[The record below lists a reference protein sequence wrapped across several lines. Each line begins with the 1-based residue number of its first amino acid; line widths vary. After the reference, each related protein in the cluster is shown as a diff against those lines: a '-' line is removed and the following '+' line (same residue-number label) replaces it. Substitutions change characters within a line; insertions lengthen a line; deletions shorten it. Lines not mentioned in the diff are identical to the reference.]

1 MKAVLGL
8 VGLLVVL
15 GAVYALAFLQ
25 IIPAQK
31 MAEKSPAMMKI
42 MQPLHLAKP
51 KPKAKLVAKAGA
63 PAPVD
68 PAKLALDAQQAKLDA
83 DRAQLEIDRQAF
95 AAEKAAPTVGASGQ
109 PAAPPID
116 PKQKRLDIY
125 ATMGADDIASIFA
138 KQPDKVVLSDLMAL
152 DEKKAGQ
159 ILAALPA
166 DRSAK
171 LTQLMNALPSG
182 ASPTTASSGAPTRP
196 RAVL

>member
-1 MKAVLGL
+1 MKAVFGL
-8 VGLLVVL
+8 VGLMVVL

-63 PAPVD
+63 PVD
-68 PAKLALDAQQAKLDA
+68 SAKLALDAQQAKLDA

-125 ATMGADDIASIFA
+125 ATMGADDIAGIFA

-159 ILAALPA
+159 ILAAIPA
-166 DRSAK
+166 DRAAK

-182 ASPTTASSGAPTRP
+182 ASPTTASSGAPPRP